1 MTAASSPWSN
11 GSCERSHATVDRIVN
26 KILEDD
32 PKMGLQKAV
41 DWACFVKNT
50 EINKTGFS
58 PLQLFTGRSP
68 AFPGLSDCSPANIE
82 MDGNNEYMKVLRRMD
97 TVRIEARKINCDQRL
112 KTALK
117 SKINSSCQ
125 RSYIFGDSVWF
136 KLDSSPRWKTGIV
149 LGQDGKV
156 VFLRYGNFIR
166 RVPLD
171 RIIPGDEQQM
181 YEEDEIDK
189 NDIENKERLL
199 DDDFEEV
206 KIVAKKEKEIEELR
220 KQNLQQEKK
229 IEAFEN
235 KIKTMEAK
243 HQKPKKLNNV
253 PVRLPNMWQHI
264 LFKQDGNNDSRQG
277 KVMTKHKQKSAHRNI
292 IGLRFDDGTEEEFD
306 FSKPGVEWQDLKQT
320 TENMKDACCLHSIDS
335 SKDIVHDAYVTVL
348 TRSQVK
354 GRKDAD
360 EAMKAEIAKF
370 EKFSA
375 FKKVIDEGQYA
386 IKTRWVFSEDEEHS
400 KGCLLKARLCM
411 RGDTELNTDTIR
423 ADSPTAHKDS
433 LKLALAIAANEN
445 FAIISADIKS
455 AFLQG
460 KSLNRKVY
468 VIPPPEANDKGK
480 LWLLEK
486 AAYGLIDGSRLFY
499 LELKNKLEKLGMKE
513 VSGDPGMFTKH
524 QNGKLTGIVCSH
536 VDDLFMAGNETFN
549 SSVVGNLLKLFQF
562 SKVEKKKFKYLG
574 CEVEKLENGDI
585 TLNQNNYIEKIE
597 EVEVPSK
604 RNSHK
609 VNETERRTIRRVVGE
624 LLWVSLMTR
633 PDLSFEVNRLSADI
647 MNATIK
653 ELKDAKRLVEKAK
666 LEPIVLNFTQL
677 GPKDDLKI
685 KLFTDASFN
694 NQDGKLKSTE
704 GRVLVLENSK
714 SSKCN
719 VFSWKTK
726 KISRICRSVKGAETR
741 ALENGL
747 DEAVHFARML
757 HEIYEG
763 EVNLKQPKQIEV
775 NALTDNKGLWE
786 NLNNTRQ
793 CDEKLL
799 RNSIAL
805 IKQMVE
811 NKEVKRIDWVE
822 TDGMLADAL
831 TKIGGNGRW
840 IKNVISRNNLE
851 P

>member
-1 MTAASSPWSN
+1 M
-11 GSCERSHATVDRIVN
+11 
-26 KILEDD
+26 
-32 PKMGLQKAV
+32 
-41 DWACFVKNT
+41 
-50 EINKTGFS
+50 
-58 PLQLFTGRSP
+58 
-68 AFPGLSDCSPANIE
+68 
-82 MDGNNEYMKVLRRMD
+82 
-97 TVRIEARKINCDQRL
+97 
-112 KTALK
+112 
-117 SKINSSCQ
+117 
-125 RSYIFGDSVWF
+125 
-136 KLDSSPRWKTGIV
+136 
-149 LGQDGKV
+149 
-156 VFLRYGNFIR
+156 
-166 RVPLD
+166 D
-171 RIIPGDEQQM
+171 RIIPGDEQQL
-181 YEEDEIDK
+181 YEEDEIDT
-189 NDIENKERLL
+189 NDMENKERLL
-199 DDDFEEV
+199 DDDFQEV
-206 KIVAKKEKEIEELR
+206 EIVAQKEKELEDLR
-220 KQNLQQEKK
+220 KQNLEQQRK

-235 KIKTMEAK
+235 KEKVMEGESK
-243 HQKPKKLNNV
+243 KPKGVNNV
-253 PVRLPNMWQHI
+253 PVHLPNQWQHI
-264 LFKQDGNNDSRQG
+264 LFKQDGKSERRLF
-277 KVMTKHKQKSAHRNI
+277 KVMTKHKQKSTYRNI
-292 IGLRFDDGTEEEFD
+292 IGLRFEDGTEEAFD
-306 FSKPGVEWQDLKQT
+306 FSKAGIEWQDSKEAI
-320 TENMKDACCLHSIDS
+320 ENMNDACCLHSFAEDKNI
-335 SKDIVHDAYVTVL
+335 IHDTFVTVL

-375 FKKVIDEGQYA
+375 FRKVVDEGQYA
-386 IKTRWVFSEDEEHS
+386 IKTRWVFSEDKENS

-433 LKLALAIAANEN
+433 IKLALAIAANEN
-445 FAIISADIKS
+445 FEIISADIKS

-468 VIPPPEANDKGK
+468 VLPPSEANNNGK

-499 LELKNKLEKLGMKE
+499 LELKGKLEKLGMKD
-513 VSGDPGMFTKH
+513 VSGDPGMFTMHKD
-524 QNGKLTGIVCSH
+524 GKLTGIVCSH
-536 VDDLFMAGNETFN
+536 VDDLFMAGNVNFK
-549 SSVVGNLLKLFQF
+549 SSVVEKLLKLFQF
-562 SKVEKKKFKYLG
+562 SKVERKKFKYLG
-574 CEVEKLENGDI
+574 CEVEKLNNGDI
-585 TLNQNNYIEKIE
+585 TLNDYIEKIK
-597 EVEVPSK
+597 EVEIPSG

-609 VNETERRTIRRVVGE
+609 VNETERKIIRRVVGE

-633 PDLSFEVNRLSADI
+633 PNLSFEVNKLSSDI

-666 LEPIVLNFTQL
+666 LEPIVLNFTKL
-677 GPKDDLKI
+677 GHKDNLRI

-704 GRVLVLENSK
+704 GRVLVLENLN
-714 SSKCN
+714 SSKFN
-719 VFSWKTK
+719 VFSCKTK

-811 NKEVKRIDWVE
+811 NREVKRVDWIE
-822 TDGMLADAL
+822 TGGMLADAL
-831 TKIGGNGRW
+831 TKLGGNGRW
-840 IKNVISRNNLE
+840 FKDVISRNNLE